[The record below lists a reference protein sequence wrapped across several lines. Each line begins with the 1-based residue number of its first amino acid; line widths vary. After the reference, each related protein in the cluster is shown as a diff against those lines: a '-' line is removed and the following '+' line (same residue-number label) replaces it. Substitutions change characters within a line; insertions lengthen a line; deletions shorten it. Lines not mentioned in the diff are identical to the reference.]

1 MRGKKRENGI
11 HQSCLRLRNRS
22 WVRLRQLQKQKTGSY
37 TETELQKHTWGVLLS
52 LWLKIILH
60 TCKVKANKDGP
71 EQLSRE
77 ELLAGSYK
85 TNSFQR
91 SLRTDN
97 HLSSLQQEWRDLAE
111 HVDQSGETPEG
122 PNIKGKINGAK
133 VALQQ

>member
-1 MRGKKRENGI
+1 MPEIKKQELGEAEAAIEAENRKL
-11 HQSCLRLRNRS
+11 HRDRAP
-22 WVRLRQLQKQKTGSY
+22 
-37 TETELQKHTWGVLLS
+37 ETHMGVLLS

-111 HVDQSGETPEG
+111 HVD
-122 PNIKGKINGAK
+122 
-133 VALQQ
+133 